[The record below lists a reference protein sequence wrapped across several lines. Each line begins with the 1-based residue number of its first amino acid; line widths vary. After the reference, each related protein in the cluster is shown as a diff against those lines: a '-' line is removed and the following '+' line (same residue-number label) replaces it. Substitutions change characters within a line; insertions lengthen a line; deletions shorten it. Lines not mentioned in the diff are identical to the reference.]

1 MRTSLDEFDHLEG
14 ITDGRGLISGSLD
27 ARPSAVADRRP
38 RGRRGVSA
46 DLTAVRSPQKD
57 APMKHVLA
65 AFAVLVAAPSSA
77 QTLAQQPAQRGNP
90 TNSPGVVQPIRP
102 IPDNLSGGIAQ
113 LLAAGGRVVNVV
125 DYGADPTA
133 RVKSCGAPL
142 ANALAALAALPNGG
156 VLYWP
161 RGFYACGTRIAWAD
175 KPISI
180 LGDGAGVTFLIFT
193 DAAAGKAGIQVSQNS
208 PFHVT
213 QISGLQLQTNVD
225 QPANNG
231 ITIAYKYSGSGALKR
246 TVALADL
253 IINGNDLNQH
263 YWKNGVYCSGCLFGT
278 IDKVAVT
285 GKSENNPVAGI
296 SASNMN
302 AGFHLN
308 GYGLPAGDTQASTD
322 LRISDSFVA
331 LGKYG
336 IYISGDSEGQHIGGS
351 TLLAV
356 NYGLYLDDYAGSGDP
371 TARTQMPGPYIVN
384 SHCNAYFACVTSK
397 GWQQLIINGNQF
409 YKRNDG
415 SGNWNAIELLNGTYP
430 GPVTVGTINSQI
442 TGNQSIGFAF
452 GHSRG
457 GTATHVVLGSLAE
470 GNVVQGEMPRWDDYF
485 ADLGGGTAVNVIA
498 GNHGATSN
506 ALASA
511 WFTGTNPSI
520 IARENF
526 PIVTPKDPGYVV
538 LQNGIATP
546 SVGSSVSEVFVLANP
561 AAQNITDFRNGYVGQ
576 LITIVSNTAHNT
588 IVAGPEIVLAGGASW
603 TMTVGSTLMLR
614 RESATRWREV
624 ARTRG

>member
-1 MRTSLDEFDHLEG
+1 
-14 ITDGRGLISGSLD
+14 
-27 ARPSAVADRRP
+27 
-38 RGRRGVSA
+38 
-46 DLTAVRSPQKD
+46 
-57 APMKHVLA
+57 MKRVLA
-65 AFAVLVAAPSSA
+65 ALVLAALAASLAVQAADPTRA
-77 QTLAQQPAQRGNP
+77 QTPVRKPAESVNP
-90 TNSPGVVQPIRP
+90 TDLPGVVQPITPSPGTGQTDRRA
-102 IPDNLSGGIAQ
+102 IMAE

-133 RVKSCGAPL
+133 KVESCGAPL

-161 RGFYACGTRIAWAD
+161 RGLYSCGAQITWAN

-193 DAAAGKAGIQVSQNS
+193 NAAAGTAGIKVSQNS
-208 PFHVT
+208 PFYPT

-225 QPANNG
+225 QTANNG
-231 ITIAYKYSGSGALKR
+231 ITIAYTHVGSGALKR

-253 IINGNDLNQH
+253 FINGNDVNQH

-278 IDKVAVT
+278 IDKVVVT
-285 GKSENNPVAGI
+285 GKNEGNPPTGI

-308 GYGLPAGDTQASTD
+308 GYGLPAGTEASTD
-322 LRISDSFVA
+322 VRISDSLVS

-336 IYISGDSEGQHIGGS
+336 IYISGDSEGQHISGS

-356 NYGLYLDDYAGSGDP
+356 NYGVYLDDYAGSGDP
-371 TARTQMPGPYIVN
+371 TALVQMPGPYIVN
-384 SHCNAYFACVTSK
+384 SHCNAYLACVTSK
-397 GWQQLIINGNQF
+397 GWQTLIINGNQF

-415 SGNWNAIELLNGTYP
+415 SGNWNAIELLNGTYQ
-430 GPVTVGTINSQI
+430 GPVTVGTMNSQI
-442 TGNQSIGFAF
+442 TGNQSVGFAF
-452 GHSRG
+452 GHSPG
-457 GTATHVVLGSLAE
+457 GIAKHVVLGTLAD
-470 GNVVQGEMPRWDDYF
+470 GNVIQGEMPRWDDYF
-485 ADLGGGTAVNVIA
+485 ADLGSGTAVNIIT

-538 LQNGIATP
+538 LPNGTAAP
-546 SVGSSVSEVFVLANP
+546 SVGSSVSQVFILANP
-561 AAQNITDFRNGYVGQ
+561 AAQNVTNFRNGYVGQ
-576 LITIVSNTAHNT
+576 VITIISNTANNT
-588 IVAGPEIVLAGGASW
+588 IIAGSEMILSGGANW
-603 TMTVGSTLMLR
+603 TMPAGSTLTLR
-614 RESATRWREV
+614 RESATRWREI